1 MKGDLIMLRRL
12 QKMLCALLVALLLAS
27 SAMPALAASVTARV
41 NSSSAKVYRKASKSS
56 ASVKLKKGTTVKV
69 TAVSG
74 SWAKVKKNGHTGYMP
89 KKYLS
94 LGSSASGGGSKPS
107 SGKKVAGYV
116 SKNTYVYRSA
126 SSSASR
132 RSISRNTRVYVVG
145 KSGSYYKVQNSS
157 GSVTGYVKASCV
169 SRKKAGGSSGGSSKK
184 PSKSW
189 KSKVVKMNWFAGG
202 CNVLKKGGYGTIYD
216 IDTGVSL
223 RIKRMGGHYHADVE
237 PATATDTIKLLRVA
251 GGEFSWK
258 SHAVILKAN
267 GKYVASAINTK
278 PHGDQT
284 IHSNNYEGQFCL
296 HTSGSMTHGSKKE
309 NSEHQKSINRAYK
322 WAHR

>member
-1 MKGDLIMLRRL
+1 MLRRL

-27 SAMPALAASVTARV
+27 SMAPALAASVTARV
-41 NSSSAKVYRKASKSS
+41 NTSSAKVYKKASRSS
-56 ASVKLKKGTTVKV
+56 ASMKVKKGTTVKV

-74 SWAKVKKNGHTGYMP
+74 GWAKVKKNGRTGYMP

-94 LGSSASGGGSKPS
+94 INSSSGGKSKSS
-107 SGKKVAGYV
+107 SGKRVAGYV

-132 RSISRNTRVYVVG
+132 RSISRNTKVYVVG

-169 SRKKAGGSSGGSSKK
+169 SRNKAKGGSAAGSSSKK
-184 PSKSW
+184 SSKSW

-202 CNVLKKGGYGTIYD
+202 SNVLKKGSYGTIYD

-284 IHSNNYEGQFCL
+284 IRSNNYDGQFCL
-296 HTSGSMTHGSKKE
+296 HTSGSKTHASSKE
-309 NSEHQKSINRAYK
+309 NKEHQKSINRAYK
-322 WAHR
+322 WAHK

>member
-189 KSKVVKMNWFAGG
+189 KS
-202 CNVLKKGGYGTIYD
+202 
-216 IDTGVSL
+216 
-223 RIKRMGGHYHADVE
+223 R
-237 PATATDTIKLLRVA
+237 
-251 GGEFSWK
+251 
-258 SHAVILKAN
+258 AVILKAN